1 MLCSG
6 LRRKTALSNAVQ
18 SQGCFSF
25 SASHAVLLVM
35 GLKGTR
41 SWEETEP
48 GELTSTD
55 QRDIPY
61 HRASHEKI
69 IKHLQLFSDWREI
82 R

>member
-1 MLCSG
+1 
-6 LRRKTALSNAVQ
+6 
-18 SQGCFSF
+18 
-25 SASHAVLLVM
+25 M

-55 QRDIPY
+55 QRDISY